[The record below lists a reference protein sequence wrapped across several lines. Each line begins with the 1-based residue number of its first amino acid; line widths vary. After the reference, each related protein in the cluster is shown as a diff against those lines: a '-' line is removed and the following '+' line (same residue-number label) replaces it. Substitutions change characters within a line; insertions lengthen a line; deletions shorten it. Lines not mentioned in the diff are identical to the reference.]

1 MIQAMS
7 VNTVVFLSLWV
18 ALLSFIIPLNW
29 QALEDFPQANKHPDR
44 QRLEGSMVCVC
55 VFCMNAF
62 CQLVCSQ
69 FQNHHTFILSQPT
82 MSRCR

>member
-1 MIQAMS
+1 MS

-44 QRLEGSMVCVC
+44 ERLEGSMVCVC
-55 VFCMNAF
+55 VCF
-62 CQLVCSQ
+62 V
-69 FQNHHTFILSQPT
+69 
-82 MSRCR
+82 